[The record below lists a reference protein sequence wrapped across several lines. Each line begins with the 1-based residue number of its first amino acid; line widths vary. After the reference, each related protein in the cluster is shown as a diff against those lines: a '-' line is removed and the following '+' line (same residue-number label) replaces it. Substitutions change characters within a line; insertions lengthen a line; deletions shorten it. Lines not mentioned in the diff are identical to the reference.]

1 MKTPPNRKPGRWGMV
16 WRKEFLPG
24 QLLEGINAWDRL
36 EFVDRWHCAMWLR
49 GVRRN
54 IRRGTLEWRFSGRP
68 TTARVF

>member
-1 MKTPPNRKPGRWGMV
+1 MV

-24 QLLEGINAWDRL
+24 TIFEGVNYWDCL
-36 EFVDRWHCAMWLR
+36 EFCDRWHCAMWLR

-68 TTARVF
+68 TTARVSGGAR